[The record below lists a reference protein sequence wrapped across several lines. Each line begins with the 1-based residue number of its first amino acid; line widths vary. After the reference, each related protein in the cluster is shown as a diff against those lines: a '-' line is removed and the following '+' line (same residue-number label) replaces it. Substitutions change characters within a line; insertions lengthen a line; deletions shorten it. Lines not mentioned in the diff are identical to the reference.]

1 MNFKKILSVFF
12 PARCPFC
19 KDIISVDEVVCQNC
33 EKKITRKSIKTT
45 LTTREGQ
52 KFECV
57 APFSYVEPIRG
68 AIHDYKFKGAK
79 NFAIPF
85 GKYVADVLAEN
96 FDITKIE
103 LITSVPLHKERK
115 RERGF
120 NQAEIFAKEVS
131 RLMKIQYAETLK
143 KIKRNKTQHELS
155 QQERVEN
162 VKNVYA
168 IIDSEAVKG
177 KTIVICDDILTTGN
191 TMAECANVILKSGA
205 RTVIGLTIA
214 NVENRPKTIDKKQKN
229 KP

>member
-1 MNFKKILSVFF
+1 MSFRKILSIFF
-12 PARCPFC
+12 PAQCPFC
-19 KDIISVDEVVCQNC
+19 KDIISGDEVVCQSC
-33 EKKITRKSIKTT
+33 EKKINRKLIKTT

-57 APFSYVEPIRG
+57 APFAYVEPIRG

-79 NFAIPF
+79 NFAVPF
-85 GKYVADVLAEN
+85 GKYVADVLAESL
-96 FDITKIE
+96 DVTRVD
-103 LITSVPLHKERK
+103 LITSVPLHRARK

-131 RLMKIQYAETLK
+131 RLMSIRYAETLK
-143 KIKRNKTQHELS
+143 KVKRNKTQHELS

-162 VKNVYA
+162 VKDVYA
-168 IIDSEAVKG
+168 IIDSEEVKG

-205 RTVIGLTIA
+205 RTVIGATIA
-214 NVENRPKTIDKKQKN
+214 NVENRPKTIDKK
-229 KP
+229 